1 VISFESGERAG
12 HLIRDIVDE
21 MLDKNSLA
29 FLVHTAEDETADEKI
44 HVRQYFVHET
54 GLFQGKLGFFKAFQG
69 ALKLTF

>member
-1 VISFESGERAG
+1 
-12 HLIRDIVDE
+12 VDE

-54 GLFQGKLGFFKAFQG
+54 GLFQCKLGFFKAFQG